1 MAHLP
6 INHRLGGF
14 YRFLSGVAGLYVL
27 LFGIVGA
34 AKTWGDPLFERGDT
48 TALGLRTN
56 LAFSLLSIV
65 VGALVVVG
73 AFVGRNVDHFV
84 NYFGGMVFWVSGL
97 FNLAFMRTDAN
108 LLNFNVSTCVV
119 SFILGTTLMLSG
131 LYGKRGT
138 TEQAQEEDAFRH
150 SGRGAVRELATPA
163 HHMSAHPG
171 VAHERNS
178 AT

>member
-14 YRFLSGVAGLYVL
+14 YRFLACLAGLYVL
-27 LFGIVGA
+27 VFGIVGA
-34 AKTWGDPLFERGDT
+34 VRTSGEKFFSRTDT

-65 VGALVVVG
+65 VGAIVVIG
-73 AFVGRNVDHFV
+73 AFIGRNVDHFV

-97 FNLAFMRTDAN
+97 FNLAFMHTKAN

-138 TEQAQEEDAFRH
+138 ADQAAEEDAFRH
-150 SGRGAVRELATPA
+150 SGRGAVKALSTPA